1 MVGFLTTRCLFTRRI
16 SRLGCKT
23 CSIHRPWRI
32 SPNLTSYTTS
42 CMGGN
47 KTQRRYNSSS
57 GSLSDEGE
65 SATFLAFQQSPEVT
79 KAQRYCLPTVA
90 LETTIYTHGFPYPE
104 NVDLALSLQQIVRDN
119 GGVPATIGVIDG
131 QICVG
136 MSKDQ
141 ITRLASSAGKPE
153 TMKVSRR
160 DLPYIVGMVSH
171 P

>member
-1 MVGFLTTRCLFTRRI
+1 MSTPNVTACVGET
-16 SRLGCKT
+16 
-23 CSIHRPWRI
+23 
-32 SPNLTSYTTS
+32 
-42 CMGGN
+42 

-57 GSLSDEGE
+57 VSLFDGDHGAKFVYDRS
-65 SATFLAFQQSPEVT
+65 SEVQAA
-79 KAQRYCLPTVA
+79 KLLRQPVVA

-104 NVDLALSLQQIVRDN
+104 NLDLALSLEQIVRDN
-119 GGVPATIGVIDG
+119 GGVPATVGIIDS

-160 DLPYIVGMVSH
+160 DIPYIIGMVSY